1 VAYTMED
8 LLSVLHPCCPAEAD
22 ALCKTRRRV
31 EHGLT
36 TVGLKI
42 INRDTALAAAT
53 VLTGFGQGGGDPLRC
68 PGAAVAIPAV
78 GRAIDAIRPRRGI
91 GAVLG
96 DKPGAG
102 GFEDGGLLA
111 GIAGNGHRVTTSHLR
126 SPYHFH

>member
-1 VAYTMED
+1 MRDARRLVAGSSP
-8 LLSVLHPCCPAEAD
+8 LGP
-22 ALCKTRRRV
+22 
-31 EHGLT
+31 T
-36 TVGLKI
+36 TQSYA
-42 INRDTALAAAT
+42 NRDTALAAAT

-102 GFEDGGLLA
+102 GFEDGWLLA

-126 SPYHFH
+126 SRYCRMYSRI